1 MVVITN
7 LAMSYGA
14 KLLFTD
20 CALNL
25 LPGYRYG
32 LVGANGAGKSTL
44 LKLLIGDETPS
55 LGEVSIPRHARVG
68 CMKQDQYLF
77 ENELIINTVI
87 AGKEELWNAIQEK
100 ERLLA
105 LPECDEATGYR
116 LGELEQ
122 IIYDNDGYTSEI
134 KAAEIL
140 VGLGIKEEQHY
151 LPLSTLSGG
160 YKLRVLLAQSLFN
173 DPDIL
178 LLDEPTNHLDILSIY
193 WLEGYLKQVFKGVLV
208 FISHDVTFLNN
219 LSTHII
225 DIDYGEV
232 RQYTGNYDKF
242 CLLKQ
247 QVVEL
252 KLHELNYSQKKIA
265 RMQVIADKFRAGTR
279 ASQSKSLE
287 KKIDKIELP
296 DIQKSSRVS
305 PNFNFRSR
313 RPSGKLVV
321 KIDNISKH
329 FGEKNVL
336 KNVGFDVVRGE
347 KVIVMGPNG
356 VGKSTLLK
364 IILEKIKPDSGN
376 IDWGHEVNI
385 SYFAQDHYELLNESM
400 TIYDWL
406 QAQAPEETN
415 EKIRATLGQVLFRQD
430 DVGKNI
436 LNISGGEGAR
446 LLLGKIMLDKSNVL
460 ILDEPTNHMDIET
473 KEALKN
479 ALVEF
484 EGTVILVS
492 HDRDFA
498 TSIATRVISLSEK
511 KMIDFKGSYT
521 EYLARYE
528 SDYLNSSWVL
538 ASHSSKK

>member
-7 LAMSYGA
+7 LAMSYGS

-20 CALNL
+20 CSLNL
-25 LPGYRYG
+25 LPNFRYG

-44 LKLLIGDETPS
+44 LKLLVGDELPS
-55 LGEVSIPRHARVG
+55 LGEVSVSKHAKVG

-87 AGKEELWNAIQEK
+87 AGKKKLWNAIKEK
-100 ERLLA
+100 EKLLK
-105 LPECDEATGYR
+105 LEECDEISGYR
-116 LGELEQ
+116 LAELEQ
-122 IIYDNDGYTSEI
+122 IIYDSDGYVAEI
-134 KAAEIL
+134 KASEIL

-193 WLEGYLKQVFKGVLV
+193 WLESYLKEKFKGVLV
-208 FISHDVTFLNN
+208 FISHDITFLNN

-232 RQYTGNYDKF
+232 KQYTGNYNKF
-242 CLLKQ
+242 CSLKQ
-247 QVVEL
+247 QVIEL
-252 KLHELNYSQKKIA
+252 KFHELNHSQKQIA
-265 RMQVIADKFRAGTR
+265 RMQAIVEKFRAGTR

-296 DIQKSSRVS
+296 DIKKSSRVS
-305 PNFNFRSR
+305 PNFIFRAK

-321 KIDNISKH
+321 KIEEISKN
-329 FGEKNVL
+329 FEKKIVLENVTFQ
-336 KNVGFDVVRGE
+336 VTRGE
-347 KVIVMGPNG
+347 KVIIMGANG

-364 IILEKIKPDSGN
+364 IIVNKMQQDHGTVE
-376 IDWGHEVNI
+376 WGHEVHI
-385 SYFAQDHYELLNESM
+385 SYFAQDHYEQLNESIS
-400 TIYDWL
+400 IYDWL
-406 QAQAPEETN
+406 QSQAPEETN
-415 EKIRATLGQVLFRQD
+415 EKIRATLGQILFRQD

-446 LLLGKIMLDKSNVL
+446 LLLAKIMLDRANVL

-473 KEALKN
+473 KEALKK
-479 ALVEF
+479 
-484 EGTVILVS
+484 S
-492 HDRDFA
+492 
-498 TSIATRVISLSEK
+498 TSRI
-511 KMIDFKGSYT
+511 
-521 EYLARYE
+521 
-528 SDYLNSSWVL
+528 
-538 ASHSSKK
+538 